1 MISKTMLKIDLI
13 GQSLIIGGLLL
24 ATALQPEV
32 FFFGIFLAFFCLGFW
47 QFFNGLI
54 EAIYFQN
61 KTRQK
66 YIFASISYLVGFI
79 FLSFFN
85 DFYTVKMANQFV
97 EIFTIIYS
105 LGGTLAFAGWYFYR
119 TYKDLLDDEYQNPRT
134 FWDYEF

>member
-13 GQSLIIGGLLL
+13 GQILIIGGLLL
-24 ATALQPEV
+24 ITAFEPKAFL
-32 FFFGIFLAFFCLGFW
+32 FFCLLTAFCLGFW

-66 YIFASISYLVGFI
+66 YLFAAIAYIIGFAVFTVSNDYFMVEIS
-79 FLSFFN
+79 
-85 DFYTVKMANQFV
+85 NQFM
-97 EIFTIIYS
+97 EILILFYFIGGS
-105 LGGTLAFAGWYFYR
+105 LGFAGWYFYQ
-119 TYKDLLDDEYQNPRT
+119 TYKELGNRAYQHPRS